1 MFPRKYKKLSS
12 FKRFILKLLNVYALD
27 RETLNLVNPNY
38 KNSGKNTF
46 NFNKETI
53 ILSNGFLKLER
64 KIKSLDIFYRYAPNN
79 LMWNSTTRWKR
90 IIPGITKR
98 DLILTSLTSLKKSI
112 IKLSSGSKIK
122 ITINLICDTSDK
134 SFNDCILKL
143 LDHDKIRVNFIE
155 SKIKGNRGTY
165 LESCDQADKSEDL
178 IFFIEDDYIFE
189 ENCIEEMI
197 ITYSRLS
204 TIFNEDVFLCPSD
217 YPFLYDSSYKTS
229 LYIGNKYKWRT
240 VEETLLTFMMSKKLY
255 DRYKKN
261 IRMVGE
267 KENKPFE
274 KPLHAIY
281 KKIPCLSPVN
291 SLSYHISRDHPATTE
306 DSLNLWN
313 NNYTKFISE
322 KINQQLPQVK
332 VKLLYL

>member
-12 FKRFILKLLNVYALD
+12 FKRFILKLLNVYAID

-38 KNSGKNTF
+38 KNSGN
-46 NFNKETI
+46 NIYHINKESI

-64 KIKSLDIFYRYAPNN
+64 KIEKLDIFFRYAPNN

-90 IIPGITKR
+90 IIPDISKK
-98 DLILTSLTSLKKSI
+98 DLILTSLNSLKKSI
-112 IKLSSGSKIK
+112 IKFSSKNQIK
-122 ITINLICDTSDK
+122 ITINLIFDNSEKD
-134 SFNDCILKL
+134 FNDYILKL
-143 LDHDKIRVNFIE
+143 FDGEKIKINFIE
-155 SKIKGNRGTY
+155 SKIEGNRGSY
-165 LESCDQADKSEDL
+165 LECCDQAENSEDL

-204 TIFNEDVFLCPSD
+204 TIFNNDVFLCPSD
-217 YPFLYDSSYKTS
+217 YPFFYDSSYKTS

-255 DRYKKN
+255 DRYKKK
-261 IRMVGE
+261 IRLVGE
-267 KENKPFE
+267 KENDPFE
-274 KPLHAIY
+274 KPLHEIY
-281 KKIPCLSPVN
+281 KINPCLSPVN

-306 DSLNLWN
+306 DWVKLWN
-313 NNYTKFISE
+313 DNYTKFVS
-322 KINQQLPQVK
+322 
-332 VKLLYL
+332 

>member
-38 KNSGKNTF
+38 KNSGNNIF
-46 NFNKETI
+46 NLNKESI

-64 KIKSLDIFYRYAPNN
+64 KIKSLDIFYRFAPNN

-90 IIPGITKR
+90 IIPDITKR

-112 IKLSSGSKIK
+112 IKFSSDTKVK
-122 ITINLICDTSDK
+122 ITINLICDSSEK
-134 SFNDCILKL
+134 SFNDCMLKL
-143 LDHDKIRVNFIE
+143 LDNDKIRINFIE
-155 SKIKGNRGTY
+155 SKITGNRGTY

-306 DSLNLWN
+306 DWISLWN
-313 NNYTKFISE
+313 RNYTKFI
-322 KINQQLPQVK
+322 N
-332 VKLLYL
+332 

>member
-12 FKRFILKLLNVYALD
+12 FKRFILKLLNVYAID

-38 KNSGKNTF
+38 KNSGN
-46 NFNKETI
+46 NIYHINKESI

-64 KIKSLDIFYRYAPNN
+64 KIEKLDIFFRYAPNN

-90 IIPGITKR
+90 IIPDISKK
-98 DLILTSLTSLKKSI
+98 DLILTSLNSLKKSI
-112 IKLSSGSKIK
+112 IKFSSKNQIK
-122 ITINLICDTSDK
+122 ITINLIFDNSEKD
-134 SFNDCILKL
+134 FNDYILKL
-143 LDHDKIRVNFIE
+143 FDGEKIKINFIE
-155 SKIKGNRGTY
+155 SKIEGNRGSY
-165 LESCDQADKSEDL
+165 LECCDQAENSEDL

-204 TIFNEDVFLCPSD
+204 TIFNNDVFLCPSD
-217 YPFLYDSSYKTS
+217 YPFFYDSSYKTS

-255 DRYKKN
+255 DRYKKK
-261 IRMVGE
+261 IRLVGE
-267 KENKPFE
+267 KENDPFE
-274 KPLHAIY
+274 KPLHEIY
-281 KKIPCLSPVN
+281 KINPCLSPVN

-306 DSLNLWN
+306 DWIKLWN
-313 NNYTKFISE
+313 DNYTKFVS
-322 KINQQLPQVK
+322 
-332 VKLLYL
+332 

>member
-38 KNSGKNTF
+38 KNSGNNIYKI
-46 NFNKETI
+46 NKESI
-53 ILSNGFLKLER
+53 ILSNGFLKLKR
-64 KIKSLDIFYRYAPNN
+64 KIEKLDIFYRYAPNN

-90 IIPGITKR
+90 IIPDISKK
-98 DLILTSLTSLKKSI
+98 DLILTSLNSLKKSI
-112 IKLSSGSKIK
+112 IKFSSKNQIK
-122 ITINLICDTSDK
+122 ITINLIFDNSEKD
-134 SFNDCILKL
+134 FNDYILQL
-143 LDHDKIRVNFIE
+143 FDGEKIKINFIE
-155 SKIKGNRGTY
+155 SKIKGNRGSY
-165 LESCDQADKSEDL
+165 LECCDQAENSEDL

-204 TIFNEDVFLCPSD
+204 TIFNNDVFLCPSD
-217 YPFLYDSSYKTS
+217 YPFFYDSSYKTS

-255 DRYKKN
+255 DRYKRK
-261 IRMVGE
+261 IRLVGE
-267 KENKPFE
+267 KENDPFE
-274 KPLHAIY
+274 KPLHEIY
-281 KKIPCLSPVN
+281 KINPCLSPVN

-306 DSLNLWN
+306 DWIKLWN
-313 NNYTKFISE
+313 DNYTKFVS
-322 KINQQLPQVK
+322 
-332 VKLLYL
+332 

>member
-12 FKRFILKLLNVYALD
+12 FKRFILKLLNVYAID

-38 KNSGKNTF
+38 KNSGN
-46 NFNKETI
+46 NIYQINKESI

-64 KIKSLDIFYRYAPNN
+64 KIEKLDIFFRYAPNN

-90 IIPGITKR
+90 IIPDISKK
-98 DLILTSLTSLKKSI
+98 DLILTSLNSLKKSI
-112 IKLSSGSKIK
+112 IKFSSKNKIK
-122 ITINLICDTSDK
+122 ITINLIFDNSEKD
-134 SFNDCILKL
+134 FNDYIFKL
-143 LDHDKIRVNFIE
+143 FDGEKIKINFIE
-155 SKIKGNRGTY
+155 SKIEGNRGSY
-165 LESCDQADKSEDL
+165 LECCDQAENSEDL

-204 TIFNEDVFLCPSD
+204 TIFNNDVFLCPSD
-217 YPFLYDSSYKTS
+217 YPFFYDSSYKTS

-255 DRYKKN
+255 DRYKKK
-261 IRMVGE
+261 IRLVGE
-267 KENKPFE
+267 KENDPFE
-274 KPLHAIY
+274 KPLHEIY
-281 KKIPCLSPVN
+281 KINPCLSPVN

-306 DSLNLWN
+306 DWVKLWN
-313 NNYTKFISE
+313 DNYTKFVS
-322 KINQQLPQVK
+322 
-332 VKLLYL
+332 